1 MAGGLE
7 FVPKKG
13 ASPERVQ
20 AMIGGVV
27 VDNAAGDGVTD
38 DTAVIR
44 AKITAAGVNGR
55 VVFPGPKTYLVSNQL
70 VPLAGQRWEMNGA
83 TLTIPNQSTGSFTA
97 NDTYVQG
104 SGALNDVRAVIAIVG
119 VDGVTI
125 SGVTIDGNGDN
136 QTSANVV
143 KFAGILVHDADDITI
158 ENCIV
163 DDIMYGGYTADNTTR
178 QWGVLFSKSV
188 NSRIIGGSFSHC
200 GYECVGVRDA
210 CRDIKIIGAIC
221 DDGVVHAAQA
231 TSSGR
236 TVTITR
242 SSQVATV
249 SLPGHGFATGDIVS
263 FSGSNQ
269 AEYNIR
275 AAITVVDANS
285 FTYTVS
291 GTPTTP
297 ATGTITAALRP
308 RNISFI
314 GCTFIMPVASSGDG
328 LIFHDADSCQAIG
341 CGFVEAQFHD
351 ITSNDSVVSGCSFET
366 LSRTISIVNIDGAN
380 RPRIV
385 DNAIQGNGLSP
396 VQGLVVVVS
405 TESSA
410 ATHGLVLSRNTIKNG
425 SRGFQADP
433 PASTDCFGW
442 IITEN
447 LFDTV
452 STPIRLRGQVV
463 RALIAGNTIRRTPS
477 GAPTGNGIDIADTCT
492 TCTIRDNDMTAISAQ
507 ASRIVLAGSFPTT
520 HVLRDNPGY
529 PTRAS
534 GVVSVADGGTITHG
548 LAATP
553 TRYGVTATTSGEF
566 ASVTAAGS
574 TTITVAIKKHDNTAG
589 TTQNIAWW
597 AEV

>member
-1 MAGGLE
+1 MTIM
-7 FVPKKG
+7 FIHKKG
-13 ASPERVQ
+13 VTLEQVEDT
-20 AMIGGVV
+20 IGGEVV
-27 VDNAAGDGVTD
+27 SSAIGDGVTD
-38 DTAVIR
+38 DTAAIR
-44 AKITAAGVNGR
+44 SHITAAGIGGR

-83 TLTIPNQSTGSFTA
+83 TLTIPNQSAGSFTA

-136 QTSANVV
+136 QTTTNIV
-143 KFAGILVHDADDITI
+143 KFAGILVHNANDITI
-158 ENCIV
+158 ENCVV
-163 DDIMYGGYTADNTTR
+163 DDIIYGGYTADNVTR
-178 QWGVLFSKSV
+178 QWGVLFCRAS
-188 NSRIIGGSFSHC
+188 NSRVIGGSFSHC
-200 GYECVGVRDA
+200 GYECIGVRDA

-249 SLPGHGFATGDIVS
+249 TLAGHGFATGDIVS

-269 AEYNIR
+269 ADYNIR
-275 AAITVVDANS
+275 APITVTGTDT
-285 FTYTVS
+285 FTYTVNNS
-291 GTPTTP
+291 PTTP
-297 ATGTITAALRP
+297 ATGTITAAHRP
-308 RNISFI
+308 RNVSFI
-314 GCTFIMPVASSGDG
+314 GCTFIMPTSSSGDG

-351 ITSNDSVVSGCSFET
+351 ITSNDSVVSGCAFE
-366 LSRTISIVNIDGAN
+366 SINRIISLVSLDGSN

-385 DNAIQGNGLSP
+385 DNTIQGNGLTP
-396 VQGLVVVVS
+396 VQGLVAVVA
-405 TESSA
+405 TTSA
-410 ATHGLVLSRNTIKNG
+410 GATHGLVLSRNTIKNA

-433 PASTDCFGW
+433 QASTDCFGW

-492 TCTIRDNDMTAISAQ
+492 TCTIRDNDMTAIATQ
-507 ASRIVLAGSFPTT
+507 ASRVVLAGSFPTT

-529 PTRAS
+529 PTRAA

-548 LAATP
+548 LTTTP
-553 TRYGVTATTSGEF
+553 TKYGVTATTSGEF
-566 ASVTAAGS
+566 SSVTAAGS
-574 TTITVAIKKHDNTAG
+574 ATLTVAIKKHDNSAG